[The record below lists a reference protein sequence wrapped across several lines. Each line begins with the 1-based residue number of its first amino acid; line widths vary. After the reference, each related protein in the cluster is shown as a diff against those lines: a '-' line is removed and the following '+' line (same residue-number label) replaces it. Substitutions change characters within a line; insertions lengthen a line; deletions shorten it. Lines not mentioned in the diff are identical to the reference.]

1 MNTPMDILQ
10 DKRMADL
17 FDAIAESQN
26 NDLRLCKTLLAGFK
40 ATKEKD
46 TGYMDGFMDR
56 LLDFM
61 DPGSDVESLYRKYI
75 AHISTFDPEEAK
87 GRLEHLEYD
96 LGYWSPVVY
105 AAYIVAYELRD
116 VHLDKHEQ
124 TKLQSHLLDIGTK
137 GFGWKEKVAGLLY
150 AANGLEFSE
159 SALTEKVK
167 TQLQYF
173 ADNLSTISW
182 EDIIPYQA
190 ELYFCPYPGQSIFFP
205 SDEAWAEI
213 EEALRILRSDSTGT
227 REEYL
232 LRFKTNILAL
242 KVKIKSLNPDM
253 DSDKSEY
260 TKLLGSLDDWV
271 NQENK
276 VLHKN

>member
-1 MNTPMDILQ
+1 MDILQ

-26 NDLRLCKTLLAGFK
+26 EDLRLCKTLLAGFK

-61 DPGSDVESLYRKYI
+61 DPGSDVEFLYRKYI
-75 AHISTFDPEEAK
+75 AHISTFDPEDAK
-87 GRLEHLEYD
+87 ERMEYLEYH

-105 AAYIVAYELRD
+105 AAYLVAYELHSKNLGKD
-116 VHLDKHEQ
+116 GKA
-124 TKLQSHLLDIGTK
+124 KLQSHLLDVGAN
-137 GFGWKEKVAGLLY
+137 GYGWKEKVAGLLY
-150 AANGLEFSE
+150 DAADGLEFRE

-167 TQLQYF
+167 AQLQNF
-173 ADNLSTISW
+173 ADNLSSIVW
-182 EDIIPYQA
+182 ENIIPYEA
-190 ELYFCPYPGQSIFFP
+190 VLELCPFPGQSIFFP

-213 EEALRILRSDSTGT
+213 EEALRILRSDSTGA

-232 LRFKTNILAL
+232 QRFKTNILAL
-242 KVKIKSLNPDM
+242 KVKINSLKANM
-253 DSDKSEY
+253 GSDKSEY
-260 TKLLGSLDDWV
+260 TKLLGFLGDWEK
-271 NQENK
+271 QEK
-276 VLHKN
+276 E

>member
-17 FDAIAESQN
+17 FAAVAESQK
-26 NDLRLCKTLLAGFK
+26 NDLRHCKTLLAGFK

-75 AHISTFDPEEAK
+75 AHISKFAPEEAK

-105 AAYIVAYELRD
+105 AAYIIAYELRD
-116 VHLDKHEQ
+116 VHLDKDGKA
-124 TKLQSHLLDIGTK
+124 KLQSHLLDVGTK
-137 GFGWKEKVAGLLY
+137 GYGWKEKVAGLLY
-150 AANGLEFSE
+150 ATADGLEFSE
-159 SALTEKVK
+159 TELTEKVK
-167 TQLQYF
+167 AQLQNF
-173 ADNLSTISW
+173 ADNLSSIVW
-182 EDIIPYQA
+182 EDIIPYEA
-190 ELYFCPYPGQSIFFP
+190 VLELCPYPGQSIFFP

-232 LRFKTNILAL
+232 MRFKTNILAL
-242 KVKIKSLNPDM
+242 KVKINSLKANM

-260 TKLLGSLDDWV
+260 TKLLGFLDDWV
-271 NQENK
+271 KECQ
-276 VLHKN
+276 